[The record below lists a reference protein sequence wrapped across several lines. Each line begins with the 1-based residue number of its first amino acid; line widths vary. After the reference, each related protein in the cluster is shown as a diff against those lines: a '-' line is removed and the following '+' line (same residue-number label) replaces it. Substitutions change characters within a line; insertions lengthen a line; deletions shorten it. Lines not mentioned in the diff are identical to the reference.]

1 MVVRLAARAMC
12 ILVLCM
18 CVCVKYVTESLKDDD
33 GHTRQTIIVSVILRD
48 VD

>member
-1 MVVRLAARAMC
+1 MVVHLTAHVMC
-12 ILVLCM
+12 ILVL

-33 GHTRQTIIVSVILRD
+33 GHTRQTIIVPVISRD